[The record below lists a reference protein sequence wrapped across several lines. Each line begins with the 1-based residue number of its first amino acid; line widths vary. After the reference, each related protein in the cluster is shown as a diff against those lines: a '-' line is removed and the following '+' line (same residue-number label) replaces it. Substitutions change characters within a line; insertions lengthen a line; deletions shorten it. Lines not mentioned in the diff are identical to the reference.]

1 MGLVAAVTDVL
12 RDGLPGLFGGGTPAV
27 TLTVSRADL
36 AVEPV
41 PGDVAETEP
50 RLVDGFDVLP
60 FDGPGPYTLSRPP
73 ASGPRQVRLDG
84 ERGRIALRDNEIS
97 WLDPR
102 RFTLALGDRDVT
114 GVTEVL
120 VRYSVVAVHTCVRV
134 TQVVHIGLSG
144 VDGAALERA
153 EALVLALLALEGRRL
168 AAASG
173 DEYADGD
180 YGATVRIESV
190 AAVASAAAEDGG
202 RVLEVRTRCDVTA
215 TRALRADDGAPIVAI
230 HGPGEPSRRP
240 VDIPI
245 AVDA

>member
-1 MGLVAAVTDVL
+1 MSLVAAVTDIL
-12 RDGLPGLFGGGTPAV
+12 RDGLPGLFGGTPAV
-27 TLTVSRADL
+27 TLTVDRADL
-36 AVEPV
+36 AVEQV
-41 PGDVAETEP
+41 PGGVAETEP
-50 RLVDGFDVLP
+50 RLVDGLDVLP
-60 FDGPGPYTLSRPP
+60 FDGPGPYTLTRPP

-97 WLDPR
+97 WLDPS
-102 RFTLALGDRDVT
+102 RFTLVLGDRDVT
-114 GVTEVL
+114 GSTEVR
-120 VRYSVVAVHTCVRV
+120 VRYSVIAVHTCVRV
-134 TQVVHIGLSG
+134 TQTIHIGLAG
-144 VDGAALERA
+144 VDAVALERA

-190 AAVASAAAEDGG
+190 ETVASSAAGDGG

-215 TRALRADDGAPIVAI
+215 TRALRAGDGASIVAI
-230 HGPGEPSRRP
+230 HGPGGPSRRP